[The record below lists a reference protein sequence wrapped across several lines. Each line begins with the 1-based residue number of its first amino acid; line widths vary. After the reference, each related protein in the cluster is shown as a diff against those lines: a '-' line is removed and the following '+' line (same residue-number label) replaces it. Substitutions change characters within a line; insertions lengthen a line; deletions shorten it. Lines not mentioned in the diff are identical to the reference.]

1 MILPLCFGHAGGAL
15 VLWQGLRVHGNQ
27 MSAILILGIDP
38 GLNRCGWGLVASEGA
53 RLSHVAHG
61 IITPKAQQQLASRLL
76 CLFEELG
83 AVIDRHNPHEVAVE
97 ETFVNNNARA
107 ALALGQARG
116 VALAAA
122 ARRGVLVAEYSPAT
136 IKKAIVGSGSADKTQ
151 IAFMVRRLL
160 PTAGD
165 VSADAADALGVALC
179 HAAHGGFKRKVGG

>member
-1 MILPLCFGHAGGAL
+1 
-15 VLWQGLRVHGNQ
+15 
-27 MSAILILGIDP
+27 MSAILILGVDP
-38 GLNRCGWGLVASEGA
+38 GLNRCGWGLVLSEGA

-61 IITPKAQQQLASRLL
+61 VIKPSAQQQLASRLHDVFEGL
-76 CLFEELG
+76 C
-83 AVIDRHNPHEVAVE
+83 AVIAQYNPHEAAVE
-97 ETFVNNNARA
+97 ETFVNSNARA

-122 ARRGVLVAEYSPAT
+122 ARNGLAVGEYAPTT
-136 IKKAIVGSGSADKTQ
+136 IKKAVVGSGSADKTQ

-179 HAAHGGFKRKVGG
+179 HAAHGGFRRRAGA

>member
-1 MILPLCFGHAGGAL
+1 
-15 VLWQGLRVHGNQ
+15 
-27 MSAILILGIDP
+27 MSATLILGIDP
-38 GLNRCGWGLVASEGA
+38 GLNRCGWGLVASDGA

-61 IITPKAQQQLASRLL
+61 VIAPKPQQQLASRLIT
-76 CLFEELG
+76 LFDELG
-83 AVIDRHNPHEVAVE
+83 AVIDAHRPDEAAVE
-97 ETFVNNNARA
+97 ETFVNSNARA

-122 ARRGVLVAEYSPAT
+122 ARSGVVVAEYAPAT
-136 IKKAIVGSGSADKTQ
+136 IKKAVVGSGSADKTQ

-179 HAAHGGFKRKVGG
+179 HAAHGGFRRRLQR

>member
-1 MILPLCFGHAGGAL
+1 
-15 VLWQGLRVHGNQ
+15 
-27 MSAILILGIDP
+27 MSATLILGVDP
-38 GLNRCGWGLVASEGA
+38 GLNNCGWGLILSEGS

-61 IITPKAQQQLASRLL
+61 VIKPPAQQQLASRLL
-76 CLFEELG
+76 CLLDELG
-83 AVIDRHNPHEVAVE
+83 AVIERHQPHECAVE
-97 ETFVNNNARA
+97 ETFVNSNARA

-122 ARRGVLVAEYSPAT
+122 ARRGVIVAEYAPTT
-136 IKKAIVGSGSADKTQ
+136 IKKAVVGSGSADKTQ

-179 HAAHGGFKRKVGG
+179 HAAHGGFKRRAGV

>member
-1 MILPLCFGHAGGAL
+1 
-15 VLWQGLRVHGNQ
+15 

-53 RLSHVAHG
+53 RLSHIAHG
-61 IITPKAQQQLASRLL
+61 VIAPNAKQQLASRLL

-83 AVIDRHNPHEVAVE
+83 AILDRHNPHEVAVE

-136 IKKAIVGSGSADKTQ
+136 IKKSIVGSGAADKTQ

-160 PTAGD
+160 PTAGE

-179 HAAHGGFKRKVGG
+179 HAAHGGFKRRVGV